1 MAILVFMKKY
11 FFFTFLLLFLIIIFS
26 CNTCNDKKSRVSKI
40 YFPID
45 DTVKVKIQRYE
56 KALFG
61 IDLKNLKNGLK
72 KLKSEYSFF
81 LDGDLN
87 DTMNLIQIKSYL
99 TDSFIVNIYENC
111 NKIFPDVKDLEAQ
124 FTKAFRYLKY
134 YFPDKKNPKVYTYVS
149 GLDYENPIK
158 YADSVLVIAL
168 DMYLGSNYKYYKMI
182 GQPLYRQNRFRK
194 DFIMTD
200 CMREIAKTKIDN
212 SRENKKL
219 IDIIVYEG
227 KVLYFIDAMLPDT
240 PDSLKIYYSPS
251 QMEWCAKNESNVWSF
266 IIDKK
271 LLYSS
276 DPSMIEKLCA
286 DGPFTAVFSKQ
297 SPPRVGIWIGWQI
310 VRAFMEHN
318 KKVTLKELFTNQD
331 SQSILT
337 RSKYKPKK

>member
-1 MAILVFMKKY
+1 MKKI
-11 FFFTFLLLFLIIIFS
+11 FFFILLFLFIVVIFS
-26 CNTCNDKKSRVSKI
+26 CNTNDKKSRVSNI
-40 YFPID
+40 NLPVN

-61 IDLKNLKNGLK
+61 VDIKNLKNGLE
-72 KLKSEYSFF
+72 KLKPEYGFF

-87 DTMNLIQIKSYL
+87 DTMNLIQIKSYI
-99 TDSFIVNIYENC
+99 TDTLIVNIYKNC
-111 NKIFPDVKDLEAQ
+111 NKIFPDVKDLEVQ
-124 FTKAFRYLKY
+124 FTKAFHYLKY
-134 YFPDKKNPKVYTYVS
+134 YFPDIKHPKVYTYIS
-149 GLDYENPIK
+149 GLDYEMPVK

-182 GQPLYRQNRFRK
+182 GQPLYRQNRFRN
-194 DFIMTD
+194 DFIMPD

-212 SRENKKL
+212 SMENKKL
-219 IDIIVYEG
+219 IDIIIYEG
-227 KVLYFIDAMLPDT
+227 KVLYFLDAMLPDT

-251 QMEWCAKNESNVWSF
+251 QMEWCSKNESNVWSF

-297 SPPRVGIWIGWQI
+297 SPSRVGIWIGWQI
-310 VRAFMEHN
+310 VREFMENN
-318 KKVTLKELFTNQD
+318 KQITLKELFSDQD

-337 RSKYKPKK
+337 RSKYKPQK